1 MTSYLP
7 DVAAW
12 LLFAALVAVG
22 ALALRY
28 RAVASRRADRVASL
42 EQALRA
48 QDEEARHLLERRL
61 PVLQDVLSQGRP
73 GDIPGPLHPELAGT
87 PFAQA
92 QNGVLDLFR
101 QVAENAEQAS
111 QGLLLAVARKLQGL
125 ANNQQMKITEM
136 NQRHDAPEFLQD
148 LMDIDHTNAQ
158 ILRRAVGMAVICKA
172 WPGRQHND
180 TPLYDVVRGSVG
192 RILDYKRVQ
201 IVRIEDSR
209 AVSGRAV
216 EALVVSL
223 AELLENATRSSSPS
237 TPVQVHVQLTHGGVA
252 VVIEDAGVGLNAAER
267 EKASRLL
274 HDEALGVAGL
284 GSPPRFGLAACGALA
299 RRYGFKVSVDSA
311 SAFGG
316 MRAVVNIPSTLL
328 TDATKAPR
336 TPAVITVPT
345 AIASADAPSA
355 QPAAAEPSGI
365 TIAPAAPP
373 AAPAPAA
380 APAAPRPTTVGGLPK
395 RVRQK
400 SSVPAPAQA
409 PDATVAPTDSPAPAA
424 ARRTPREAAAPLDA
438 FLRGSQAAAHHRPTT
453 EGTPEA

>member
-1 MTSYLP
+1 MTSYLS

-12 LLFAALVAVG
+12 LLFAALIAAG
-22 ALALRY
+22 AQALRY
-28 RAVASRRADRVASL
+28 RATANRRAERIASL

-61 PVLQDVLSQGRP
+61 PALQDVLAQGRP
-73 GDIPGPLHPELAGT
+73 GDIPGPLHPDRAGT
-87 PFAQA
+87 PFTQA
-92 QNGVLDLFR
+92 QDGVLALFR
-101 QVAENAEQAS
+101 QVSEDSEQAS

-172 WPGRQHND
+172 WPGRQHGE
-180 TPLYDVVRGSVG
+180 TPLYDVVRGAVG

-216 EALVVSL
+216 EALVVTL
-223 AELLENATRSSSPS
+223 AELLENATRSSNPS

-267 EKASRLL
+267 ERASRLL
-274 HDEALGVAGL
+274 HDEALGVSGL

-316 MRAVVNIPSTLL
+316 MRAVVNIPSALL
-328 TDATKAPR
+328 TDATKPARAPVVTTLPAALAPGTASTAPARR
-336 TPAVITVPT
+336 TAPEAPGAPAVPT
-345 AIASADAPSA
+345 AAVVDPVTT
-355 QPAAAEPSGI
+355 E
-365 TIAPAAPP
+365 
-373 AAPAPAA
+373 
-380 APAAPRPTTVGGLPK
+380 PAAPRPTTVGGLPK
-395 RVRQK
+395 RVRQRADGQAPADPAPVT
-400 SSVPAPAQA
+400 SAALPAPA
-409 PDATVAPTDSPAPAA
+409 V
-424 ARRTPREAAAPLDA
+424 RRTPREAAAPLDA
-438 FLRGSQAAAHHRPTT
+438 FVRGSQAAAAQHHRPTT

>member
-1 MTSYLP
+1 MTPYLS

-12 LLFAALVAVG
+12 LLFAALVVVG

-28 RAVASRRADRVASL
+28 RAAAARRAERVASL

-61 PVLQDVLSQGRP
+61 PALQDVLSQGRP
-73 GDIPGPLHPELAGT
+73 GDIPGPLHPELTGA
-87 PFAQA
+87 PFVQA
-92 QNGVLDLFR
+92 QDGVLDLFR
-101 QVAENAEQAS
+101 QVAEDAEQAS

-180 TPLYDVVRGSVG
+180 TPLYDVVRGAVG

-216 EALVVSL
+216 EALVVTL

-316 MRAVVNIPSTLL
+316 MRAVVNIPSALL

-336 TPAVITVPT
+336 TPAVTTVP
-345 AIASADAPSA
+345 AVIASVDAPA
-355 QPAAAEPSGI
+355 APAAAAEPSGI
-365 TIAPAAPP
+365 TVAPAAP
-373 AAPAPAA
+373 AVAPAPAVVA
-380 APAAPRPTTVGGLPK
+380 AEAEPARPTTVGGLPK
-395 RVRQK
+395 RVRQR
-400 SSVPAPAQA
+400 AAA
-409 PDATVAPTDSPAPAA
+409 ALPDAPVTTAGSPAPVA

>member
-1 MTSYLP
+1 MTSYP
-7 DVAAW
+7 SDVAAW

-28 RAVASRRADRVASL
+28 RTTAARRADRVASL
-42 EQALRA
+42 EQALHA

-61 PVLQDVLSQGRP
+61 PALRDVLSQGRP
-73 GDIPGPLHPELAGT
+73 GDIPGPLHVELAGT
-87 PFAQA
+87 PFGRAQD
-92 QNGVLDLFR
+92 GVLDLFR
-101 QVAENAEQAS
+101 QVADDSEQAS

-180 TPLYDVVRGSVG
+180 TPLYDVVRGAVG

-237 TPVQVHVQLTHGGVA
+237 TPVQVHVQLTHSGVA

-316 MRAVVNIPSTLL
+316 MRAVVNIPSALL
-328 TDATKAPR
+328 TDATRAPR
-336 TPAVITVPT
+336 TPAVTSVP
-345 AIASADAPSA
+345 AVIAAVEAPV
-355 QPAAAEPSGI
+355 PPIAAEPSGI
-365 TIAPAAPP
+365 ILPAPAPER
-373 AAPAPAA
+373 AAPAVAESGP
-380 APAAPRPTTVGGLPK
+380 APATTVGGLPK

-400 SSVPAPAQA
+400 AAAALPGTSVTPTAP
-409 PDATVAPTDSPAPAA
+409 PVPAA